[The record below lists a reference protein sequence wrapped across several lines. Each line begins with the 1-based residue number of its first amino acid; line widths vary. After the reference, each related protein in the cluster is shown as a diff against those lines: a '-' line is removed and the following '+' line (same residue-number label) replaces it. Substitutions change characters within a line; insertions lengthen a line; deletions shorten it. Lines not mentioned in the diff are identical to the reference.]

1 MENVNVSGEFGRK
14 PTLEFTDSTPS
25 DELLVEVLHEG
36 DGQVVMATVPVVF
49 PRREFVAAIR

>member
-25 DELLVEVLHEG
+25 DELLVG
-36 DGQVVMATVPVVF
+36 WQCF
-49 PRREFVAAIR
+49 R